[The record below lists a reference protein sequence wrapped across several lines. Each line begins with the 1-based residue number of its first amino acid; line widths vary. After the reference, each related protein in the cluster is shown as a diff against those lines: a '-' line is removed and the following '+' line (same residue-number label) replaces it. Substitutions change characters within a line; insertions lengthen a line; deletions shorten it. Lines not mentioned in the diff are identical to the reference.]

1 MEQGQR
7 GWHSRGYIPH
17 FDGDVSQFVTFR
29 LFDSLP
35 QGLLK
40 TLSIEAD
47 NNKLQRFYEDAKC
60 ARVEEYLDNGIGQC
74 FLRRPEI
81 ASIVMDGLRFHADKS
96 YQLFAWAIM
105 PNHVHMLIRPNTEI
119 SLSYIMKSL
128 KGFTSNQAN
137 KVLGRG
143 GRFWQPDYFDRYIRD
158 REHFEK
164 TVRYI
169 EDNPV
174 KAGLCGNASEWKF
187 SSANPEVRT
196 VMSAFR

>member
-1 MEQGQR
+1 MAQGQR

-40 TLSIEAD
+40 TLSIEANSD
-47 NNKLQRFYEDAKC
+47 KLHHFYDDEKC
-60 ARVEEYLDNGIGQC
+60 ARIEEYLDNGIGQC

-81 ASIVMDGLRFHADKS
+81 ASIIVEALAFHAGRS
-96 YQLFAWAIM
+96 FQLFAWVIM
-105 PNHVHMLIRPNTEI
+105 PNHVHILMRPKPSI

-137 KVLGRG
+137 KVLERS

-164 TVRYI
+164 IVWYI

-174 KAGLCGNASEWKF
+174 KAGLCRIASEWEF
-187 SSANPEVRT
+187 SSANTEKRT
-196 VMSAFR
+196 